1 MRSRINSTGRQKITR
16 DMAAFSVLKR
26 DDGTAEFIADIE
38 LSGLDLPANGE
49 VVVEAYRQSLHERY
63 AFGTVTAIRAQD
75 RPILRELDPSIL
87 SFRIKVIEPGSGR
100 LLARGDRL
108 GTAETEEGG
117 RQELL
122 KVVERDLGQEP
133 WRTEI
138 FDEDRKPILV
148 LNNHIPDALA
158 RIRTDPHLQAYILPA
173 ALRQVLMMLWLEMRE
188 EEEDDDDDETHWTT
202 HWIRFAQNLIGREK
216 PDWGETPE
224 VTRWIDDVCREFSAR
239 FSLMDRIAAED

>member
-16 DMAAFSVLKR
+16 DMAAFSVFKH
-26 DDGTAEFIADIE
+26 DDSAAEFTAAIN
-38 LSGLDLPANGE
+38 LSGLDLPGNGE

-63 AFGTVTAIRAQD
+63 AFGTVGAVRANE
-75 RPILRELDPSIL
+75 RPILRELDPSNV
-87 SFRIKVIEPGSGR
+87 SFRIKVIEPGTGR
-100 LLARGDRL
+100 LLARGDRF
-108 GTAETEEGG
+108 GTAEAEEGG

-148 LNNHIPDALA
+148 LNNRIPDALS

-188 EEEDDDDDETHWTT
+188 EDEDDETHWATQ
-202 HWIRFAQNLIGREK
+202 WIRFAQNLTGSEK
-216 PDWGETPE
+216 PDWSEVAE
-224 VTRWIDDVCREFSAR
+224 VTRWIDDVCRQFSAK
-239 FSLMDRIAAED
+239 FFFMDRITVED